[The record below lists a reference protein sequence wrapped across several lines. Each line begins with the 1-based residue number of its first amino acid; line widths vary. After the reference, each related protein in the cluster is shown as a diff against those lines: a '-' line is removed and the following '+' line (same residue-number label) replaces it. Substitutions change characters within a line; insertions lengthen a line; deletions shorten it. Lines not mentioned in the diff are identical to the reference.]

1 MYIEPFWCGVLVA
14 ILAEVGFI
22 LIGTAWTAWK
32 ERKNRRGQDNET
44 GEKVD

>member
-1 MYIEPFWCGVLVA
+1 MYIDPFWCGVLVA

-32 ERKNRRGQDNET
+32 ERKQRRGQDDET
-44 GEKVD
+44 REKTD